1 MCRPL
6 RPTYDIANR
15 AEVRRLESD
24 LLRFHHKE
32 GSTCTT
38 RNSLITQYFRL
49 VVDFIKA
56 GREREDG
63 GSFDGV
69 GTNTNVGI
77 GI

>member
-1 MCRPL
+1 MILPIG
-6 RPTYDIANR
+6 P
-15 AEVRRLESD
+15 RLESD
-24 LLRFHHKE
+24 LLRFHHRE

-38 RNSLITQYFRL
+38 RSSLITQYFGL
-49 VVDFIKA
+49 VVDYFTKA